1 MDLKLD
7 LKNLEKM
14 EQNSFKMVKNLD
26 RAVNEGKLLAKADM
40 EWIWRNTN
48 EGKYLVDWFGEN
60 KVKQAAEKAMIKLS
74 DVFKIEYLQY
84 NEDMEWCLL
93 LERNVAGAKTRDPRD
108 RRKKIY
114 IMVDAVAIP
123 SPYKDIALNKV
134 YKNLFFSLD
143 ERLSGM
149 IFKKKILVKK
159 SKIYQKVSELIKERP
174 QIAEMELAEVYRCF
188 FGIFEEVEVEESKF
202 SLYCNNDRAWII
214 YLSSNEGTIH
224 LDLEALLKK
233 DKARL
238 LDTMKHYLYQPAYE
252 EETDKEAWL
261 ERQKATLEFK
271 VIEEIFFT

>member
-1 MDLKLD
+1 LDLKLD

>member
-93 LERNVAGAKTRDPRD
+93 LERNVAGAKTRDPQD

-114 IMVDAVAIP
+114 MMVDAVAIP
-123 SPYKDIALNKV
+123 SPYKDVALNKV

-174 QIAEMELAEVYRCF
+174 QIAEMELTEVYHYF

-233 DKARL
+233 DKERL
-238 LDTMKHYLYQPAYE
+238 LDTMKHYLYQLAYE

-261 ERQKATLEFK
+261 ERQKATPEFK
-271 VIEEIFFT
+271 MIEEIFFT